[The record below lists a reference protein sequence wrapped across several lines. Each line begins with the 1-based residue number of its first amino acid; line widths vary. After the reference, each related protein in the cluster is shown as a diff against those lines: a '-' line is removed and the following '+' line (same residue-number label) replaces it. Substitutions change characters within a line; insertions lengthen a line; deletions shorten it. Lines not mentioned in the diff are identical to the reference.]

1 MRVGVITGGATAERH
16 LAFAGA
22 AQIVEALGSRGHT
35 VAGVDTVT
43 GALGPAE
50 ERRLLV
56 AAVGREPPA
65 VAALDEQERTL
76 LSGGLATLPAVQ
88 DADVLFLCLH
98 AGRGEGGVP
107 QALLDG
113 IGGPLTRS
121 GPPASAPAMAKEP
134 P

>member
-16 LAFAGA
+16 VAFAGA
-22 AQIVEALGSRGHT
+22 AQIVEALRSRGHT
-35 VAGVDTVT
+35 VAVVDTVT

-76 LSGGLATLPAVQ
+76 LSRGLATLPAVQ
-88 DADVLFLCLH
+88 DPGGAVLCLH
-98 AGRGEGGVP
+98 AGAGEGGVVP
-107 QALLDG
+107 ALLHVV
-113 IGGPLTRS
+113 GGPLYRGRRPRRARS
-121 GPPASAPAMAKEP
+121 
-134 P
+134 